1 MEACPALFVL
11 KCCGSSVVEQQL
23 SQLVA
28 GSAQGIENG
37 SSTSSVPLVD
47 LLDELDL
54 VLVAVGLAVDVVPQV
69 LVAVHDHEREHLV
82 ALVQLQVWVGLE
94 GDGCASMEVDFE
106 ARLLSPSSRLVRR
119 DTEALRVRPLGSL
132 MRPDIFKCFL
142 DLSFGEGG
150 ALAFLAVV
158 AAHSV

>member
-11 KCCGSSVVEQQL
+11 ERCGSSVVEQQL

-28 GSAQGIENG
+28 GSAQGVENG
-37 SSTSSVPLVD
+37 SSTCSVPLVD

-82 ALVQLQVWVGLE
+82 ALVQLQVWVRLE
-94 GDGCASMEVDFE
+94 GDGRASMEVDFE
-106 ARLLSPSSRLVRR
+106 A
-119 DTEALRVRPLGSL
+119 
-132 MRPDIFKCFL
+132 
-142 DLSFGEGG
+142 
-150 ALAFLAVV
+150 
-158 AAHSV
+158 